1 MFSRYDN
8 LLFEKAYQI
17 YFAQILTTLTRSLSV
32 IFIQNQNFDY
42 SKSQNGGGSGF
53 GLYIAKAV
61 VTLHDGIIWAESDG
75 EGEGKGAVFCV
86 QLPLSKVRHKSIS

>member
-1 MFSRYDN
+1 MIIELFTIGSI
-8 LLFEKAYQI
+8 LLSYTILNVFLILSFQI
-17 YFAQILTTLTRSLSV
+17 M
-32 IFIQNQNFDY
+32 
-42 SKSQNGGGSGF
+42 QNGGGSGF

-86 QLPLSKVRHKSIS
+86 RLPLSKVNKLIYTMKLIL

>member
-1 MFSRYDN
+1 M
-8 LLFEKAYQI
+8 
-17 YFAQILTTLTRSLSV
+17 
-32 IFIQNQNFDY
+32 
-42 SKSQNGGGSGF
+42 QNGGGSGF

-86 QLPLSKVRHKSIS
+86 RLPLSKVNKLIYAMKLLL